1 MSAYFRD
8 MLIFNSI
15 YMYGARCSIGLLTI
29 LDVKQNIFT
38 TINFHSKLQ
47 RECYFKIK
55 NEVDLKKITPHQV
68 YGPIFNN

>member
-29 LDVKQNIFT
+29 LDVKQNIFM

-47 RECYFKIK
+47 RECNFKI
-55 NEVDLKKITPHQV
+55 
-68 YGPIFNN
+68 